1 MALPVT
7 GPITIANINTEL
19 GVASNA
25 QRSLGSASTRALFG
39 MASGAISLGAG
50 RGKANSYPA
59 QTLTYDGSDRSASV
73 AVTLEGGNAYNIA
86 IDGSTAIQGA
96 RIQQLHIVCWGGGG
110 AGATWPS
117 GAAGG
122 YGGAGYRISLIRS
135 TSSAVAALLDS
146 IASLTAQAGNAGTPW
161 WSGRFG
167 DNRQAGGAG
176 GTSFVNF
183 NGTRLITAKGGN
195 GSRQI
200 YNNGDGNYIH
210 PTSSSSVGDNGGA
223 GAGEGGSG
231 SAATYGGGGGAS
243 NNSGGFGASTYGGRG
258 GARVNGGLSG
268 FAPGGGGGGIDNN
281 SNRGAHGGIGRV
293 AIYINT
299 PAPF

>member
-1 MALPVT
+1 
-7 GPITIANINTEL
+7 
-19 GVASNA
+19 
-25 QRSLGSASTRALFG
+25 
-39 MASGAISLGAG
+39 
-50 RGKANSYPA
+50 
-59 QTLTYDGSDRSASV
+59 
-73 AVTLEGGNAYNIA
+73 VTLEGGNAYNIA

-200 YNNGDGNYIH
+200 YNNGDGNYIY
-210 PTSSSSVGDNGGA
+210 PTNSSAVGDNGGA

-258 GARVNGGLSG
+258 GARVNGVHFSG
-268 FAPGGGGGGIDNN
+268 AQGQL
-281 SNRGAHGGIGRV
+281 GAVVEHEHHAHLWRV
-293 AIYINT
+293 AGRKAE
-299 PAPF
+299 PRAAGQEAVQQRSVQLGQ